1 MTSKSLKRRKTI
13 THKKVRNHKK
23 TRARGGNGNGEE
35 AITLPDPLSRG
46 YTPKAQGRVKTGIFI
61 GFFLLCI
68 GFAFKK
74 VI

>member
-35 AITLPDPLSRG
+35 AITLPNPVTRG
-46 YTPKAQGRVKTGIFI
+46 YTPKAQGR
-61 GFFLLCI
+61 
-68 GFAFKK
+68 
-74 VI
+74 

>member
-23 TRARGGNGNGEE
+23 TRGGGGEVRHVPRATPTGEYKRGLEVVGPVIVISGIVLSLLK
-35 AITLPDPLSRG
+35 IT
-46 YTPKAQGRVKTGIFI
+46 
-61 GFFLLCI
+61 
-68 GFAFKK
+68 K

>member
-35 AITLPDPLSRG
+35 AITLPNPVTRG
-46 YTPKAQGRVKTGIFI
+46 YTPKAKGRFTTGLVIGSIFAMHWV
-61 GFFLLCI
+61 CI
-68 GFAFKK
+68 
-74 VI
+74 

>member
-23 TRARGGNGNGEE
+23 TRGGGGEMRHVPRATPPDEYKRGPEVVVAVGVISGIMLSLLK
-35 AITLPDPLSRG
+35 IT
-46 YTPKAQGRVKTGIFI
+46 
-61 GFFLLCI
+61 
-68 GFAFKK
+68 K

>member
-23 TRARGGNGNGEE
+23 TRGGGGEVRHVPRATPQE
-35 AITLPDPLSRG
+35 NISVAEVRVAVFVISGIVLSLLKIT
-46 YTPKAQGRVKTGIFI
+46 
-61 GFFLLCI
+61 
-68 GFAFKK
+68 K

>member
-35 AITLPDPLSRG
+35 AITLPNPLPRRD
-46 YTPKAQGRVKTGIFI
+46 TPKYKGGLLPGVIIGAILVFI
-61 GFFLLCI
+61 GIEL
-68 GFAFKK
+68 K
-74 VI
+74 